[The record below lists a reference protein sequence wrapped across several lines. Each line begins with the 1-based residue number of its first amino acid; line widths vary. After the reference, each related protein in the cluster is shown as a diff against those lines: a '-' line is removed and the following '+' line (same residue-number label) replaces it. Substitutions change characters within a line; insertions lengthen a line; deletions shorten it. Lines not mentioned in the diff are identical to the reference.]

1 MSKKNYF
8 ADFNIADAKLVEL
21 LNDNQLVRRFN
32 PDRYP
37 ITLTISPD
45 VSPEAQMTMYSMA
58 EDGASSRDAKLVFSF
73 PVGEIGIRIVGRL
86 IMSDALMNKIKG
98 LAKKMHYLY
107 LQGQFAMLS
116 ENMTFPRVVPLED
129 EEDEPEDC
137 EDDAADVDGGT
148 EPDEPDEFGEF
159 FDDDG
164 EPEED

>member
-8 ADFNIADAKLVEL
+8 ADFNSIDDKLVEL

-32 PDRYP
+32 PDHYP

-45 VSPEAQMTMYSMA
+45 ISPEAQMTMYSMA

-86 IMSDALMNKIKG
+86 IISDALMNKIKG

-107 LQGQFAMLS
+107 LQAQFAMLN
-116 ENMTFPRVVPLED
+116 EQGVAFPRVLPI
-129 EEDEPEDC
+129 EEDEPE
-137 EDDAADVDGGT
+137 EDEDAAADVDGNT
-148 EPDEPDEFGEF
+148 EEGGDFGDF
-159 FDDDG
+159 FDDEETEDG
-164 EPEED
+164 AEE